1 MYYIGNVIC
10 DPNYLEHHGVLGMKW
25 GVRRFQNHDGSL
37 TVAGKARYAVG
48 SVREKAK
55 SAIDTRKAKQRAQT
69 KKALD
74 FWGHGST
81 GRTLSAGVSLAHGV
95 LQHHGL
101 MIASN
106 IVNDLATKYAANTG
120 RLWVIKT
127 TNMLTKAVL
136 VGNAANVAV
145 GVASNFTYKDEP
157 KDKARKK
164 TR

>member
-1 MYYIGNVIC
+1 MYYVGDLVY
-10 DPNYLEHHGVLGMKW
+10 DPNYLEHHGILGMKW
-25 GVRRFQNHDGSL
+25 GIRRFQNSDGSL
-37 TVAGKARYAVG
+37 TPAGKARYGAEL
-48 SVREKAK
+48 VREKAK
-55 SAIDTRKAKQRAQT
+55 SAIETRKAKQRAQT

-74 FWGHGST
+74 FWGHGPT
-81 GRTLSAGVSLAHGV
+81 GRTLSAGASLAHGV
-95 LQHHGL
+95 LQHCGL

-127 TNMLTKAVL
+127 ADVLTKAAL

-164 TR
+164 TL